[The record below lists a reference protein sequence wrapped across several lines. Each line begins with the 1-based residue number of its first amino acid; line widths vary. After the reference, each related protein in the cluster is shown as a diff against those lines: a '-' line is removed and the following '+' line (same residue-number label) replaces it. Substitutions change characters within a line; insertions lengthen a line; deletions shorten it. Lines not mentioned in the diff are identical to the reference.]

1 MKNIQKITKVL
12 MKVLEIAH
20 WVGVVLMVGAAVCAF
35 AAPQW
40 LGMFVGL
47 SAEGNSAELSCY
59 GFELVAQVSGGTVDT
74 KSVVL
79 FAVCSVLLLG
89 LMAMVF
95 RNLYFLFQKS
105 ENATPFQKDNVRLLR
120 EIGIFSISIPVI
132 GLIMSGIARLVL
144 GFDAEVSVAVD
155 GFIMGLIVL
164 CLTQFFAH
172 GVELEQDVDGLV

>member
-1 MKNIQKITKVL
+1 MKTIQKITKVL
-12 MKVLEIAH
+12 MKVLEITH
-20 WVGVVLMVGAAVCAF
+20 WVGAALMIGAAVSAL

-40 LGMFVGL
+40 LGIGMD
-47 SAEGNSAELSCY
+47 AAGNRAELSCY
-59 GFELVAQVSGGTVDT
+59 GFEIMAEVSGGKVDT
-74 KSVVL
+74 KSLVL

-95 RNLYFLFQKS
+95 RNLYLLFKQS
-105 ENATPFQKDNVRLLR
+105 EGATPFQKENVRLLK

-144 GFDAEVSVAVD
+144 GFEAEISVGVD
-155 GFIMGLIVL
+155 GFIMGLVVL

-172 GVELEQDVDGLV
+172 GVKLEQDVDGLL